1 MTRLI
6 KEPLLHFLLLGALIF
21 VGNAWLNRDAASKD
35 KLIVSLAQQENL
47 ARTFSRTW
55 QRLPTTEELDGLIR
69 DYVREQIAYRESLA
83 LGLDKEDI
91 IIRRRMRQKL
101 ELLTEDLATLAP
113 PSDDELKVWLDSHPG
128 DFRLPASSSL
138 QQIYFSIDDS
148 MAAAEQAAGKLL
160 SLLAADESAIDI
172 ESAGDRSLLPS
183 QLENVSDR
191 KMRSIFGGEFADEVA
206 RLEPGRWSGPV
217 RSGYGIHLVKLDS
230 RIEGRAP
237 TLEEVSDAVARD
249 WFAARKAQAIDALYE
264 QLAEKYAIS
273 IEQAT
278 ETSPQ

>member
-21 VGNAWLNRDAASKD
+21 AGNAWLNRDAASKD
-35 KLIVSLAQQENL
+35 ELIVSLAQQENL

-101 ELLTEDLATLAP
+101 ELLTEDLATHAP

-191 KMRSIFGGEFADEVA
+191 EMRSIFGGEFADEVA

>member
-6 KEPLLHFLLLGALIF
+6 KEPLLHFLLLGALVF
-21 VGNAWLNRDAASKD
+21 AGNAWMNRDAASKD
-35 KLIVSLAQQENL
+35 ELIVSLAQQENL

-113 PSDDELKVWLDSHPG
+113 PSDDELKVWLDSHPD

-148 MAAAEQAAGKLL
+148 MAAADQAAGKLL

-183 QLENVSDR
+183 QLKNVSDR
-191 KMRSIFGGEFADEVA
+191 EMRSIFGGEFADEVA

-217 RSGYGIHLVKLDS
+217 RSGYGIHLIKLDN

-264 QLAEKYAIS
+264 QLAEKYAIT